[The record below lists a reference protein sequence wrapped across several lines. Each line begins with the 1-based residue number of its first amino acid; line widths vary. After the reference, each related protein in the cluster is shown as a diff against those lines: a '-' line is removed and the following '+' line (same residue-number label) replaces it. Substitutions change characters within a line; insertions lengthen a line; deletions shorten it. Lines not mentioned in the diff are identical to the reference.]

1 MHRET
6 DHLNNFPKMTTWH
19 PHVYANPPKQ
29 PTPHFIIDI
38 LGIRDH
44 HSSLQPNIP
53 RDATML
59 LSNPSPMT
67 TSSNGTSGHF
77 YQRDHANQ
85 YFQNSCSS
93 SNSSSCS
100 SNSPS
105 MVSANEEVQESK
117 KTVIEQPLNLS
128 CSEKV
133 RSETPS
139 PGKLNSFKVLPRP
152 ERSNALRSPSPTN
165 LPPVIHAAFSP
176 VGPVRLSGQA
186 NGMITGEKATTLL
199 RTSST
204 GAAGKG
210 KSHTTV
216 PHKPSKRKKESKA
229 NSQPDGNNNKIPPV
243 ADTEPRSLSNISPPG
258 SLNGNS
264 NCSSILLGDTKI
276 AAGST
281 SDTESGDKAKRKKA
295 RTTFTGRQIFELE
308 KQFEIKKYLSSS
320 ERADMAKLLNVTE
333 TQVKIWFQNRRTKW
347 KKLENI
353 SNAEAAEHKHAP
365 DKSGSGAKGKSS
377 KSSKNSTKI
386 NSNTVAH
393 PNTES
398 SATPTNIEN
407 SIHPIPLTNCRTSNT
422 ELSIGLS
429 LDAMDLKSC
438 SNREISE
445 DSYVPIVGK
454 TEAMSIERIQH
465 EQERSS
471 SESMQK
477 PLSSPSQER
486 RTDYPFLHSQTK
498 EDTFSQPNS
507 PCNGQHLQLNC
518 TDQRVEET
526 NQQ

>member
-139 PGKLNSFKVLPRP
+139 P
-152 ERSNALRSPSPTN
+152 
-165 LPPVIHAAFSP
+165 
-176 VGPVRLSGQA
+176 
-186 NGMITGEKATTLL
+186 
-199 RTSST
+199 
-204 GAAGKG
+204 G

-365 DKSGSGAKGKSS
+365 DKSGSGTKGKSS